1 MTNCAEKLGD
11 NYEYRTDY
19 LLFRAGS
26 IGFIESFYVPV
37 DTDYVE
43 LGVPFV
49 KCPEYLEPSEARME
63 NLELRLASSY
73 EIPPLVY
80 DGSGLLK

>member
-26 IGFIESFYVPV
+26 IGFIELFYVPV
-37 DTDYVE
+37 DKDYVE
-43 LGVPFV
+43 LGEPFV

-73 EIPPLVY
+73 EIPPLV
-80 DGSGLLK
+80 

>member
-19 LLFRAGS
+19 LLFRAGP

-37 DTDYVE
+37 DKDYVE
-43 LGVPFV
+43 LGEPFV

-73 EIPPLVY
+73 EIPPLV
-80 DGSGLLK
+80 